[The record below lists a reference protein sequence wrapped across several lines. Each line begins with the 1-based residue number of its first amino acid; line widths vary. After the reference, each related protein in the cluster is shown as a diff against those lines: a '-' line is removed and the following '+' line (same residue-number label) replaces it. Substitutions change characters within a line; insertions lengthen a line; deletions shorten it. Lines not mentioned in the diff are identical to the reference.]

1 MRRWLASLLIL
12 MLGVAVLA
20 IPRDQ
25 DTGAADAGDVARLS
39 RQAEQAYQTGDTAGA
54 EKLYQKIAEI
64 GVKEPAVY
72 HNLGQLYREQHRMGL
87 ARAAYLRALALDPRF
102 EPSREAMRESG
113 WELPIPVRTEEMM
126 VLLVALNGLAVWAVL
141 KNRRRVA
148 LTLVTVMAAGMLAVA
163 LQPREAVVVVGGAP
177 VFFSPLEGSE
187 QVAALPV
194 AALVSVGEEQSAW
207 VEVLGK
213 GWVRREDLGMLDE
226 GR

>member
-1 MRRWLASLLIL
+1 
-12 MLGVAVLA
+12 
-20 IPRDQ
+20 
-25 DTGAADAGDVARLS
+25 
-39 RQAEQAYQTGDTAGA
+39 
-54 EKLYQKIAEI
+54 
-64 GVKEPAVY
+64 
-72 HNLGQLYREQHRMGL
+72 
-87 ARAAYLRALALDPRF
+87 
-102 EPSREAMRESG
+102 
-113 WELPIPVRTEEMM
+113 M